1 MNDIHA
7 LGLVLARSEG
17 ALLRLLG
24 TVQRRG
30 FEIAGLST
38 QPRDADTWIVLMQL
52 SSVARC
58 ANAEAPSR
66 EALRRGRLPRHRN
79 QPAPHA
85 AAAVR
90 GRRLSPPDPE
100 R

>member
-1 MNDIHA
+1 MNDQHA
-7 LGLVLARSEG
+7 LGLVLARTEG

-52 SSVARC
+52 NSSRDVQTLKRQVEKLYDVVGFLDTD
-58 ANAEAPSR
+58 NHTQ
-66 EALRRGRLPRHRN
+66 RLP
-79 QPAPHA
+79 QL
-85 AAAVR
+85 AAVA
-90 GRRLSPPDPE
+90 
-100 R
+100 

>member
-52 SSVARC
+52 SSARDVQTLKRQV
-58 ANAEAPSR
+58 EKLYDVVGFLDTDTSP
-66 EALRRGRLPRHRN
+66 RRIP
-79 QPAPHA
+79 QPQFA
-85 AAAVR
+85 AAA
-90 GRRLSPPDPE
+90 
-100 R
+100 